1 METHLPS
8 VPVPLYPPR
17 PASPG
22 GPRSSEG
29 HPVDRHV
36 GSLSGFSALLAAL
49 VAVVM
54 ACGDDP
60 MTPATPDPPVPT
72 KVAIS
77 PASAAFRSIG
87 DTARMIVTVSDQY
100 GQAMGDVGVVWNS
113 SDTAVA
119 AVTEGLVTAVG
130 NGSAT
135 LTATAGSATASAE
148 VAVEQSVAEVA
159 VAPATHTLVAFGDTA
174 RFVAEARDG
183 NGHAVT
189 GAEFVWSVN
198 DESIVTVD
206 TGGLVTAAANG
217 SAQVTATSG
226 SQTASA
232 EVTVEQQVAEVSVTP
247 PPRSLEAFGDTVSL
261 SAGAVDANGHEV
273 AEAAFTWMSDDPLVA
288 VVDRAGLVTAVGNGT
303 AEIAAAVGA
312 VSGTVAL
319 TVAQQPG
326 TVVVSPMAD
335 TLEAFGDTVR
345 LLAEAMDANGHA
357 VGGTAFTWTSGD
369 TLVAVVD
376 GTGLV
381 TAMGNGVTTVAA
393 EAGEAMGASMVTV
406 MQSTDSVIVT
416 PAADS
421 IAPGEAL
428 HLSAEAVDANGNA
441 VVGATF
447 SWSSSHES
455 VATVDASGLV
465 RGASEGTATI
475 SAEAGSAS
483 GTAQITVSD
492 PDRAALVA
500 LYEATDGPNW
510 VNSENWLTDAPLR
523 DWHGVTTS
531 GGRVSYLDLSRNG
544 LTGSI
549 PAQLGTLTHLVYL
562 SLGDNALSGPIPG
575 ELGNTS
581 LQIITLYR
589 NNLSGPIPPQLG
601 RLSDLSWL
609 FLFENALSGPIPP
622 ELGNNTSLKLLY
634 VGGNELS
641 GSIPSELGQL
651 ENLREL
657 DVSDNELSGSIPPEL
672 GQLENLKELN
682 VAVNLGLRG
691 EIPPDVLALD
701 LDLFESYTT
710 GLCVP
715 RTGDF
720 ESYIS
725 RDGWIGYACGE
736 TEPGFQIQLV
746 FHPETPGYMRE
757 AMRSEAEYWMEIL
770 RDTEA
775 PDLFGQDPY
784 FRRDWAPTLPPIVD
798 DIVVVIDVDEGP
810 SRAGISGLLDLL
822 RHRIPYRGRV
832 TLSTGYGGPPQQL
845 ELTARHELGHVL
857 GIGTLWHIRR
867 HIRDPSTEEEVR
879 DTYVV
884 LPLAE
889 GAFDAAGGTSYTGPK
904 IPLHQ
909 HGDGGLNGHW
919 RTEVFGSELMSWGWG
934 DYVPTSAVTLQALAD
949 LGYTVDLGLADPYTL
964 LGAAADAA
972 IAPAAP
978 PPFELGW
985 EAPPSVVVCRP
996 RSRLVKEPNGLLSD
1010 SRHSGLGSNAL
1021 RVDAVDIRS
1030 TPRADCEDLMRR

>member
-1 METHLPS
+1 
-8 VPVPLYPPR
+8 
-17 PASPG
+17 
-22 GPRSSEG
+22 
-29 HPVDRHV
+29 
-36 GSLSGFSALLAAL
+36 
-49 VAVVM
+49 
-54 ACGDDP
+54 
-60 MTPATPDPPVPT
+60 MTPATPDPPVPAT
-72 KVAIS
+72 VAIS
-77 PASAAFRSIG
+77 PAYATFRSIG
-87 DTARMIVTVSDQY
+87 DTVRMIATASDQY
-100 GQAMGDVGVVWNS
+100 GQAMSNVAVVWNS

-119 AVTEGLVTAVG
+119 AVAEGLVTAVG

-135 LTATAGSATASAE
+135 VTATAESASASAE

-183 NGHAVT
+183 NGHVVAD
-189 GAEFVWSVN
+189 AEFVWSSD
-198 DESIVTVD
+198 DESVVAVD
-206 TGGLVTAAANG
+206 TEGLATAVANG
-217 SAQVTATSG
+217 GAQIAATSG

-232 EVTVEQQVAEVSVTP
+232 EVTVEQAVAEVSVTP
-247 PPRSLEAFGDTVSL
+247 PPRSLEALGDTVSL

-303 AEIAAAVGA
+303 AKIAAAVGA
-312 VSGTVAL
+312 VSGTVAV

-326 TVVVSPMAD
+326 TVVVSPVAD

-357 VGGTAFTWTSGD
+357 VGATAFTWTSGD

-523 DWHGVTTS
+523 DWHGVTKS
-531 GGRVSYLDLSRNG
+531 GGRVSYLDLDQNG

-549 PAQLGTLTHLVYL
+549 PAQLGTLTHLVGL
-562 SLGDNALSGPIPG
+562 NLGDNALSGPIPG

-581 LQIITLYR
+581 LHIITLYR

-601 RLSDLSWL
+601 RLSDLSSL
-609 FLFENALSGPIPP
+609 SLFENALSGPIPP
-622 ELGNNTSLKLLY
+622 ELGNTSLKRLY

-641 GSIPSELGQL
+641 GSIPPELGQL
-651 ENLREL
+651 ENLTGL
-657 DVSDNELSGSIPPEL
+657 GVSDNELSGSIPPEL
-672 GQLENLKELN
+672 GQLENLKDLN

-691 EIPPDVLALD
+691 EIPPEVLALD
-701 LDLFESYTT
+701 LDWFESYAT

-725 RDGWIGYACGE
+725 REGWIGYACGE
-736 TEPGFQIQLV
+736 TEPGFQIQLL
-746 FHPETPGYMRE
+746 FHPDVPDHIRE
-757 AMRSEAEYWMEIL
+757 AMNSAAEYWMDIL
-770 RDTEA
+770 RETEA
-775 PDLFGQDPY
+775 PDLFGERLCERPDWKPSVPVIDDVVVRVAMGEKTAAGICGNFGILHHRITY
-784 FRRDWAPTLPPIVD
+784 DGGVKFRRYETSHEDPER
-798 DIVVVIDVDEGP
+798 DE
-810 SRAGISGLLDLL
+810 L
-822 RHRIPYRGRV
+822 V
-832 TLSTGYGGPPQQL
+832 
-845 ELTARHELGHVL
+845 ARHELGHVL
-857 GIGTLWHIRR
+857 GIGTLWHARR
-867 HIRDPSTEEEVR
+867 HVRDRSTEEEVR

-889 GAFDAAGGTSYTGPK
+889 RAFDAAGGTSYTGPK
-904 IPLHQ
+904 VPLHQ
-909 HGDGGLNGHW
+909 YGSGSRNSHW
-919 RTEVFGSELMSWGWG
+919 RREVFGVELMAPSAGA
-934 DYVPTSAVTLQALAD
+934 PTSAVTLQALAD
-949 LGYTVDLGLADPYTL
+949 LGYTVDLSLADPYTL
-964 LGAAADAA
+964 PGAAAAAA
-972 IAPAAP
+972 IGEGAP

-985 EAPPSVVVCRP
+985 EALPSVVVCR
-996 RSRLVKEPNGLLSD
+996 SRVRRFNEPEGLLSD
-1010 SRHSGLGSNAL
+1010 SRRSGLGSGAL
-1021 RVDAVDIRS
+1021 RVDSVD
-1030 TPRADCEDLMRR
+1030 TRANPGPDCEDLMRR